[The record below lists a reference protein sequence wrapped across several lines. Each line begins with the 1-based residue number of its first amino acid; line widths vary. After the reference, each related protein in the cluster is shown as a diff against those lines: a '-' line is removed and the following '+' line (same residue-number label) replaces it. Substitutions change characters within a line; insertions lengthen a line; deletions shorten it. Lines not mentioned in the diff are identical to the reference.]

1 MPGRG
6 EGAGDTSA
14 RAGTYWKEGGAHAEE
29 VRVDPGSDSGRDDY
43 GLPPVDVQ
51 IPDDAR
57 DLDRDVQAYYREVR
71 ALRRRSRLQR
81 VTGPLIRRGLI
92 IPIVAICLAVGL
104 VAGTLFTVR
113 TGRLLP
119 AAAGRPSPGVVQR
132 PKTASTAGTREL
144 PDATVLYANRQVP
157 LHELVPAVLTWVP
170 LDCSCAAALSLLAK
184 QATQAKVNIYFV
196 GTTSTI
202 SQLRMLASRAGHG
215 DLVVNDT
222 DNVLATTFKLSG
234 LSAVLAHGD
243 ASVHQ
248 GDVLKEL
255 SSSPQLESQFQ
266 SFAATA
272 STSPALPPTTTTSLR
287 AAPQRS

>member
-1 MPGRG
+1 
-6 EGAGDTSA
+6 
-14 RAGTYWKEGGAHAEE
+14 
-29 VRVDPGSDSGRDDY
+29 VDPGSDSGRDDY

-57 DLDRDVQAYYREVR
+57 DLDRDVQAYYREIR

-119 AAAGRPSPGVVQR
+119 VASGRPSPGAAQR
-132 PKTASTAGTREL
+132 PKIASTAARFL
-144 PDATVLYANRQVP
+144 PDATVIYEHRQVP
-157 LHELVPAVLTWVP
+157 LHQLAPGVLTWVP
-170 LDCSCAAALSLLAK
+170 LDCNCAPVLSLLAE
-184 QATQAKVNIYFV
+184 QAIKARVNIYFV
-196 GTTSTI
+196 GTTNTI
-202 SQLRMLASRAGHG
+202 SQLHLLADQAGHG

-222 DNVLATTFKLSG
+222 DNVLATAFSLSG
-234 LSAVLAHGD
+234 LSAVLAHSD
-243 ASVHQ
+243 ASVQQ
-248 GDVLKEL
+248 GDVLKGL
-255 SSSPQLESQFQ
+255 SSAPQLESKFR
-266 SFAATA
+266 SLVVTA
-272 STSPALPPTTTTSLR
+272 STAPALPPTTTTSLR

>member
-1 MPGRG
+1 M
-6 EGAGDTSA
+6 
-14 RAGTYWKEGGAHAEE
+14 
-29 VRVDPGSDSGRDDY
+29 DPGSDSGRDDY

-57 DLDRDVQAYYREVR
+57 DLDRDVQAYYREIR

-119 AAAGRPSPGVVQR
+119 ASGRPSPGVAQR
-132 PKTASTAGTREL
+132 PKTASTAGTQEL

-170 LDCSCAAALSLLAK
+170 PDCSCAAALGLLAK
-184 QATQAKVNIYFV
+184 QAIQAKVNIYFV

-202 SQLRMLASRAGHG
+202 IQLRMLATSAGHG
-215 DLVVNDT
+215 DLVVSDT
-222 DNVLATTFKLSG
+222 DNVLATTFNLSG

-243 ASVHQ
+243 ASVQQ
-248 GDVLKEL
+248 GDVLTRL
-255 SSSPQLESQFQ
+255 SSAPQLESKFQ

-272 STSPALPPTTTTSLR
+272 STSPALPPIATTSLR